1 MMISLGNS
9 SGVSLLVSE
18 RDGLS
23 WAGMGL
29 LAHACAMVLSVLVC
43 TFLFLLKERT
53 LITYLFLCGAI
64 EVFVPCLV
72 EGWLCW
78 LVRVFRCSE
87 GRCIVG

>member
-43 TFLFLLKERT
+43 LFSERKN
-53 LITYLFLCGAI
+53 LDYMCMVCSF
-64 EVFVPCLV
+64 EVIDPCFVV
-72 EGWLCW
+72 WW
-78 LVRVFRCSE
+78 Q
-87 GRCIVG
+87 